1 MRVGDDEIDAKISQS
16 TYSRNLENVT
26 NVIDLHHIN
35 FTLYSID
42 RTTSIYDKCIQ
53 SVMFFSCT

>member
-35 FTLYSID
+35 FTLYSND

-53 SVMFFSCT
+53 SVMLFSCT